1 MNKSFALRTGEGHS
15 GLLLLSL
22 NPSTES
28 GTRLENKA
36 EFQKLSE
43 HRMEWRIKTKSGA
56 ELGSTAHSMIKLV
69 GWGLFEIAS
78 KSKSRSVWLIG
89 TESGKRR

>member
-1 MNKSFALRTGEGHS
+1 
-15 GLLLLSL
+15 
-22 NPSTES
+22 
-28 GTRLENKA
+28 
-36 EFQKLSE
+36 
-43 HRMEWRIKTKSGA
+43 MEWRIKTKSGA